1 MLSLQKSNFNIFC
14 KVISIEQNNML
25 TRAGLT
31 GSWDQDL
38 QSDLHMVVLILN

>member
-1 MLSLQKSNFNIFC
+1 MLSLQKSKFVIFS

-25 TRAGLT
+25 TRASLS